1 MIIRLLFRVHLAY
14 EHRLCALLD
23 VVRPIVMLMEFKGS
37 IYKKR
42 KKKRGKGFNKW
53 QEGVWTWMNF

>member
-23 VVRPIVMLMEFKGS
+23 VVRPIVMLMEFKGI
-37 IYKKR
+37 IYKKPPKNR
-42 KKKRGKGFNKW
+42 VR
-53 QEGVWTWMNF
+53 